1 MRLTGAKKAHHYKM
15 AGLYSDL
22 IFCSRQKKNV
32 IFKDTSGKERTR
44 TSGSDVTLVQRVNSR
59 ET

>member
-1 MRLTGAKKAHHYKM
+1 MRLTGAKKAHHYNM

-22 IFCSRQKKNV
+22 IFGCMQKNYV

-44 TSGSDVTLVQRVNSR
+44 TSGSDVNLVQRVNSR